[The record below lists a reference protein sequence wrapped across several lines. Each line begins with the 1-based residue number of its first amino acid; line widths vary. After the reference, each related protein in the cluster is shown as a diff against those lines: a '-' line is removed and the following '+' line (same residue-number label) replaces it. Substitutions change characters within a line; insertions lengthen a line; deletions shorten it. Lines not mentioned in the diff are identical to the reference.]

1 VKIGAALIPL
11 VGWGLAKPGA
21 DANRSAHLQAIRR
34 LVGDFGLAAVELNGD
49 FTTLFPEIFDGA
61 YYEQV
66 ARLQDELGFACTVH
80 LPFLWLD
87 GLSLAE
93 PVRQATVECVA
104 QVAES
109 TKPLAIE
116 SYVLHLWGT
125 WSSLMA
131 SVQALPDGEKR
142 TLLDRMLDRAALTLE
157 QIGLLVP
164 SRKVC
169 VENIEHF
176 PWEAIVPL
184 VEERDLRI
192 CLDVGHLAVEGGDP
206 LAFLGDHREFI
217 GEIHLHDAYPAGVKG
232 PRGRDHLALGRG
244 NVEYARLL
252 DNLVEGGYDGV
263 LILEVNTEADLRE
276 SVERVRS
283 WM

>member
-1 VKIGAALIPL
+1 MKIGAALIPL
-11 VGWGLAKPGA
+11 VGWGLAGA
-21 DANRSAHLQAIRR
+21 GANGSRHAHLQAIRR
-34 LVGDFGLAAVELNGD
+34 LVGEFGLAAVELNGD
-49 FTTLFPEIFDGA
+49 FTTLFPEVFDGA

-66 ARLQDELGFACTVH
+66 AQLQVELGFACTVH

-93 PVRQATVECVA
+93 PVRKATVECLN
-104 QVAES
+104 QVVES
-109 TKPLAIE
+109 TKPLAVE

-131 SVQALPDGEKR
+131 TVQALPDGEKR

-157 QIGLLVP
+157 QVRQLIP

-169 VENIEHF
+169 VENIERF

-206 LAFLGDHREFI
+206 LEFLGDHRAFI

-232 PRGRDHLALGRG
+232 SRGRDHLALGRG
-244 NVEYARLL
+244 NVDYAKLL
-252 DNLVEGGYDGV
+252 DSLVDAGYDGV
-263 LILEVNTEADLRE
+263 LILEVNTETDLRE

>member
-11 VGWGLAKPGA
+11 VGWGLVEAGA
-21 DANRSAHLQAIRR
+21 DASRRAHLQAIRR
-34 LVGDFGLAAVELNGD
+34 LVGEFGLGAVELNGD
-49 FTTLFPEIFDGA
+49 FTTLFPDVFDGS
-61 YYEQV
+61 YYAQV
-66 ARLQDELGFACTVH
+66 ARLQAELGFACTVH

-93 PVRQATVECVA
+93 PIRAATVQCLA
-104 QVAES
+104 QVVELTEPVAV
-109 TKPLAIE
+109 E

-131 SVQALPDGEKR
+131 TVQVLPDGEKR
-142 TLLDRMLDRAALTLE
+142 TLLDGMLDRAALTLD
-157 QIGLLVP
+157 QVGQLVP

-169 VENIEHF
+169 VENIERF

-206 LAFLGDHREFI
+206 LEFLGDHRESI
-217 GEIHLHDAYPAGVKG
+217 GEVHLHDAYPAGVKG
-232 PRGRDHLALGRG
+232 PKARDHLALGRG
-244 NVEYARLL
+244 NVDYASLL
-252 DNLVEGGYDGV
+252 NSLVDGGYDGV